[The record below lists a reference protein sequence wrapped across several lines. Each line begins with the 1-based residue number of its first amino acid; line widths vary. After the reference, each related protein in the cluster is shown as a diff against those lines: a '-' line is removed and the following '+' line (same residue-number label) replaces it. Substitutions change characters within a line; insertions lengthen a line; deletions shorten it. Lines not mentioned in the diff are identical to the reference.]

1 MMGSH
6 NEQDPLF
13 SFNVSLEKRVRADH
27 PLRAVRDAVD
37 FSFVRAEV
45 AQFYGVRGNPSVD
58 PEIIMKLMFL
68 LFFDNITSERA
79 LMEML
84 PERLDYLWFLG
95 YGLDDRIP
103 NHSVLS
109 KARARWGV
117 EVFEE
122 LFARTVAQC
131 VIAGLVDGTKLHI
144 DGTLVDANASLDR
157 LTQGPSSL
165 VSTLRETLGR
175 ESAKLDEPGPST
187 PQPPSSSTRV
197 NMTDPDAAVVYR
209 KGKGTKMR
217 YKEHRAVDDAH
228 GVITATITTA
238 GDIVEESQTM
248 VLVEEHERTTDCT
261 VEVIVA
267 DCGYGKINTY
277 RECSRRKIT
286 CHAGDY
292 AAKNGRL
299 HQGVYSAD
307 AFCYDEATD
316 TYSCPA
322 GATLRRRC
330 YDRNRQRATYYADKA
345 VCASCPMRVQCTKS
359 KTSARQIK
367 RYFDQPLIDRARC
380 QTQTR
385 QAKRDRRRRKHLM
398 EGSFADGANNHG
410 LKRARWRGLANQAI
424 QGSLIAACQNI
435 RILLSRRHR
444 PFRKAQTIALATIEP
459 AQTHLHRPVS
469 TTLSKLIQ
477 RTAIVPWRQHTPTG
491 TNMPW

>member
-1 MMGSH
+1 
-6 NEQDPLF
+6 
-13 SFNVSLEKRVRADH
+13 ADH
-27 PLRAVRDAVD
+27 PLRAVREAVD

-68 LFFDNITSERA
+68 LFFDNIASERA

-95 YGLDDRIP
+95 YGLDVRVP

-131 VIAGLVDGTKLHI
+131 VKAGLVEGTKLHM

-165 VSTLRETLGR
+165 MSALRETLSR
-175 ESAKLDEPGPST
+175 ESTKFDEPLP
-187 PQPPSSSTRV
+187 PRPPSSCSRV
-197 NMTDPDAAVVYR
+197 NTTDPDAAVVYR

-217 YKEHRAVDDAH
+217 YKEHRAVDDAQ

-238 GDIVEESQTM
+238 GDVMEESQTM
-248 VLVEEHERTTDCT
+248 ALVDEHERTTECA

-277 RECSRRKIT
+277 RQCARRKIT

-292 AAKNGRL
+292 AKNNGRL
-299 HQGVYSAD
+299 HQGVYPA
-307 AFCYDEATD
+307 AEFCYDEATD
-316 TYSCPA
+316 PYRCPA
-322 GATLRRRC
+322 DTTLTRRS
-330 YDRNRQRATYYADKA
+330 YDRKRNRATYYADKA
-345 VCASCPMRVQCTKS
+345 TCMACPLRAQCTKS
-359 KTSARQIK
+359 KSGARQIK
-367 RYFDQPLIDRARC
+367 RYIDQPLIDRARC

-410 LKRARWRGLANQAI
+410 LKRARWRGLTNQGI
-424 QGSLIAACQNI
+424 QGALIAACQNI
-435 RILLSRRHR
+435 RILLSRRRR
-444 PFRKAQTIALATIEP
+444 PPRKAQTIALTLNEP
-459 AQTHLHRPVS
+459 AQTRPHSTESNTMHHLI
-469 TTLSKLIQ
+469 L
-477 RTAIVPWRQHTPTG
+477 RTAISLRSHNKPTKMNLPWK
-491 TNMPW
+491 